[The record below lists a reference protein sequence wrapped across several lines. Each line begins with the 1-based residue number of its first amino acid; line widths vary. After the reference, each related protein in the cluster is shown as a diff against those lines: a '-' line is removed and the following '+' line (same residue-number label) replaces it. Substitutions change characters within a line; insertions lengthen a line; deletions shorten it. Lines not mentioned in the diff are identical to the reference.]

1 MVGVVVIHTVG
12 FALHAVQ
19 DDAFDIDLVL
29 TQTVGT
35 DFKLSGGGVAVAA
48 DQQNRTCQLS
58 DDGCVGHCEDRRGV
72 DNHVVV
78 TFLGVCQQFCEAAVH
93 QQLGRI
99 FRITAVADEVQVF
112 NPRFTDGF
120 SRGDMAGKDVCQAV
134 FGRQF
139 EQLVQIAFTHVGI
152 DQQYAFA

>member
-48 DQQNRTCQLS
+48 DQQNRTCAA
-58 DDGCVGHCEDRRGV
+58 CKKAPW
-72 DNHVVV
+72 
-78 TFLGVCQQFCEAAVH
+78 LG
-93 QQLGRI
+93 
-99 FRITAVADEVQVF
+99 
-112 NPRFTDGF
+112 
-120 SRGDMAGKDVCQAV
+120 SSSK
-134 FGRQF
+134 
-139 EQLVQIAFTHVGI
+139 EQ
-152 DQQYAFA
+152 

>member
-1 MVGVVVIHTVG
+1 MIKGRLKLDFSVSDDLFSRRKAHSTLSFVFRRFFFNRFLAILRRMVGVVVIHTVG

-58 DDGCVGHCEDRRGV
+58 DDSCVGHCEDRRGV

-78 TFLGVCQQFCEAAVH
+78 TFLGVCRREI
-93 QQLGRI
+93 GRASC
-99 FRITAVADEVQVF
+99 RERV
-112 NPRFTDGF
+112 
-120 SRGDMAGKDVCQAV
+120 
-134 FGRQF
+134 
-139 EQLVQIAFTHVGI
+139 
-152 DQQYAFA
+152 